1 MQGNSKDIVE
11 NQTRLHSTNISKI
24 LEDMQM
30 TVVAVLALAKGQLW
44 KQNPWQ
50 VLEGVYYDTG

>member
-11 NQTRLHSTNISKI
+11 NQTRLYSTNISKI

-30 TVVAVLALAKGQLW
+30 TVVAVLALAKGQS
-44 KQNPWQ
+44 
-50 VLEGVYYDTG
+50 